1 MSIVLGYDESPG
13 ARRALNY
20 AIDLAK
26 LLKDDTWC
34 WSTARNRPAGWAR
47 SSPSISTRS
56 PKRADRHSPMPSRRP
71 RPPGSPSIV
80 ELVDEKPAAALL
92 DAADKHDARLIV
104 VGTYGESPL
113 RGAILG
119 STPHK
124 LLHWSTRPVLCV
136 PAARGS
142 VGGLTDAD
150 RAVPAGRLRVRA
162 CCPRRDTR
170 INRRRFGVRGHP
182 CGTMAG

>member
-26 LLKDDTWC
+26 LLDDTLVLVYG
-34 WSTARNRPAGWAR
+34 AE
-47 SSPSISTRS
+47 
-56 PKRADRHSPMPSRRP
+56 
-71 RPPGSPSIV
+71 PPGRMGEEFTDHLEALAERGRTALAHAVEKVKAAGVESIV
-80 ELVDEKPAAALL
+80 ELVDDRPAQALL
-92 DAADKHDARLIV
+92 AAADKHDARLIV

-124 LLHWSTRPVLCV
+124 LLHWSSRPVLCV
-136 PAARGS
+136 PPP
-142 VGGLTDAD
+142 VEDD
-150 RAVPAGRLRVRA
+150 E
-162 CCPRRDTR
+162 
-170 INRRRFGVRGHP
+170 
-182 CGTMAG
+182 